1 MLRSETVPRR
11 LIVEARDLD
20 TDERARQELDVD
32 APTDEAGQREQLAGV
47 VERLHP
53 NARMRSFGHGAASFL
68 DSSHLVVAHYSEV
81 EDSGSM
87 HSVSGASAGVQ
98 QPLFVG

>member
-1 MLRSETVPRR
+1 MLRLETAPRR

-20 TDERARQELDVD
+20 TDARVRQELDVD
-32 APTDEAGQREQLAGV
+32 APIDEAAQREQLAGV

-53 NARMRSFGHGAASFL
+53 NARMRSFGQGAASFL

-81 EDSGSM
+81 EEAASEQ
-87 HSVSGASAGVQ
+87 SVSGTDAVQ